1 MKYEVKYNSVIS
13 LLTSIDHKNMDGSD
27 ITADQIRK
35 KFLNRLNNL
44 DDSELLEAII
54 LEDTA
59 NCD

>member
-1 MKYEVKYNSVIS
+1 MELKYNSVMS
-13 LLTSIDHKNMDGSD
+13 LLTSIDHKNIDGSD

>member
-1 MKYEVKYNSVIS
+1 MELKYNSVMS
-13 LLTSIDHKNMDGSD
+13 LLTSIDHKNIDGSD

-44 DDSELLEAII
+44 DDSDLLEAII

>member
-1 MKYEVKYNSVIS
+1 MKYEVKYNSVMS

>member
-1 MKYEVKYNSVIS
+1 MS
-13 LLTSIDHKNMDGSD
+13 LLTSIDHKNIDGSD

>member
-1 MKYEVKYNSVIS
+1 MELKYNSVMS